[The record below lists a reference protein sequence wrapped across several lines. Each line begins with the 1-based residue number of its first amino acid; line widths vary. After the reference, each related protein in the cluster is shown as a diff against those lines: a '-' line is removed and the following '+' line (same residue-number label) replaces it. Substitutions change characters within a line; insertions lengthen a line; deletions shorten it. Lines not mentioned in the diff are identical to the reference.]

1 MGRPRVHDEH
11 TRLEL
16 LTAAERLLAE
26 RGLDALSV
34 RTVADAAGTSTR
46 AVYALF
52 ESKEG
57 LVDALAQRTFE
68 VLTETVTAVPL
79 TDDPGRDLVSGGVQG
94 FRRFAVEHP
103 DLFQVFFNSQML
115 RRRWSPEADATRMAA
130 WRPLIERVERAKA
143 AGILGEHSVQQVVML
158 WDVLCA
164 GLAAREFCWVFP
176 AEQAERVWTDALQS
190 MLAGLA
196 TTQPVAS

>member
-1 MGRPRVHDEH
+1 MGRPRIHDEQ

-16 LTAAERLLAE
+16 LTAAERLMAE

-34 RTVADAAGTSTR
+34 RTVAEAAGTTTR

-68 VLTETVTAVPL
+68 VLMDTVAAVPL
-79 TDDPGRDLVSGGVQG
+79 TDDPGRDLVAGGVQG

-103 DLFQVFFNSQML
+103 ELFHLFFNTQMWRHRL
-115 RRRWSPEADATRMAA
+115 GSEADATRRVA
-130 WRPLIERVERAKA
+130 WRQLIGRVERAKA

-158 WDVLCA
+158 WDVLCV

-176 AEQAERVWTDALQS
+176 AEQAEQVWTDALQS